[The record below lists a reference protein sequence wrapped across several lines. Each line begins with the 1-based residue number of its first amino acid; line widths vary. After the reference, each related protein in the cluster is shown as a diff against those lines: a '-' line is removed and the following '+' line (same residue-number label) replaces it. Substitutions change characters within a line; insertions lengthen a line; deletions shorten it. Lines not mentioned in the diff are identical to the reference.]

1 MFDSLAARLADIT
14 AKIRGRGRIDE
25 KDVKEV
31 GREIRLAL
39 LEADVDYKVVK
50 EIVAGIADKAVG
62 ESVTRSVTPAQ
73 QVIKIVYD
81 ELAGVMG
88 GEAAQFSL
96 KDSGRASIMLAGLQ
110 GSGKTTAAVKLA
122 LWFKKSGK
130 KPLLVAADT
139 HRPAA
144 IEQLTA
150 LGKETGVDVFQGRP
164 GDKPELIAVNAMLH
178 ATKTGNNLVII
189 DTAGRTHID
198 AEMMEEA
205 VRIKDAVKPDHILF
219 VADSMLG
226 QDAVTQ
232 ASAFNETFAI
242 AGVILTKLDGDA
254 RGGAALSILR
264 ETGRPILFVSTGEKP
279 KDFEVFHP
287 ERMASRILGM
297 GDVLSLV
304 EKAEDAVAKDEAEEL
319 AAKLM
324 RDEFDLNDFLAQL
337 EQIRKMGGLND
348 MISMLPANMMP
359 KQLRGAAVDES
370 ALSRTKAV
378 IQSMTA
384 EERKNP
390 KIINGSRRARIAKGS
405 GTTTAEVNGLIKQ
418 YEMMRKMVKSMK
430 GGKRKNALPFM
441 MG

>member
-1 MFDSLAARLADIT
+1 
-14 AKIRGRGRIDE
+14 
-25 KDVKEV
+25 
-31 GREIRLAL
+31 
-39 LEADVDYKVVK
+39 
-50 EIVAGIADKAVG
+50 
-62 ESVTRSVTPAQ
+62 
-73 QVIKIVYD
+73 
-81 ELAGVMG
+81 
-88 GEAAQFSL
+88 
-96 KDSGRASIMLAGLQ
+96 
-110 GSGKTTAAVKLA
+110 
-122 LWFKKSGK
+122 
-130 KPLLVAADT
+130 
-139 HRPAA
+139 
-144 IEQLTA
+144 
-150 LGKETGVDVFQGRP
+150 
-164 GDKPELIAVNAMLH
+164 
-178 ATKTGNNLVII
+178 
-189 DTAGRTHID
+189 
-198 AEMMEEA
+198 
-205 VRIKDAVKPDHILF
+205 
-219 VADSMLG
+219 
-226 QDAVTQ
+226 
-232 ASAFNETFAI
+232 
-242 AGVILTKLDGDA
+242 
-254 RGGAALSILR
+254 
-264 ETGRPILFVSTGEKP
+264 VSTGEKP